1 MMKQLGKRF
10 GFGTLAVLSL
20 LMSVLAMF
28 PAKVF
33 ANGETYTWKDNNT
46 ITVSGG
52 DLKAGRDFKLIQNS
66 KPQRFVA
73 ADGNLLPHKAGCSLE
88 LTIELINDSS
98 AKLISPLPK
107 IPEGQQA
114 RPEGAV
120 YCADMGVKEVC
131 SGIWPFR
138 SCHNEWDG
146 PKFPGV
152 SEGYNGKTV
161 TLSGTRPGS
170 TDQSESEMDK
180 EVTIVVNSPDPNSSS
195 PNTITMTLKNEK
207 GDVVGT
213 AEPAKEAALGNTDPN
228 SDLYVDPAFQP
239 VYYLHTFKVDPGK
252 YLICAT
258 IVIAD
263 CKPFTKEKFKSLH
276 LEFGDDSTQ
285 RKLTIEVIA
294 TYLGGPKELTVGPFD
309 VTVRKPSGQII
320 SVKTSTQTHKMTKDE
335 EWANGGIT
343 VDYELHTYAYVNGLD
358 PATYEV
364 CVTGVEECQDVV
376 KKAGEEAKVTFTLDW
391 NQYNADNNYERD
403 CKDKYEVMNTK
414 AITFLVCSVID
425 TGTAVV
431 GGLDDLIAQ
440 LLTIDTND
448 VFKDG
453 DTNAYH
459 IAWNSFRA
467 FALGLIVVIALIMV
481 VSQAMGLEIFDAY
494 TIRKILPRL
503 LISAVLIS
511 LSWDLL
517 EFVVGLSNDAGNGIR
532 GIIYAP
538 FKDMAELGGSIG
550 GGSLF
555 ALTLIGTGAALA
567 FGWVGLLSFVITGL
581 LASLVAVAV
590 LIVRKIL
597 IILIIMMAPFAIA
610 GSILPN
616 TRKLYEFWKGTLVA
630 LLVVFP
636 IIMAFIAIGRVFS
649 VVAFHAPGSQT
660 VNQLI
665 AIVAYFAPYFLIT
678 TAFKM
683 AGGVI
688 STLGGLANDR
698 TKGAFDRLK
707 GFRGNTVNRNMS
719 NMAQGQRFQG
729 NNPLARGFNAT
740 TLGATT
746 FAKSNVKATMLNP
759 LNHMTKSGRQ
769 RRNMAWSAAAGQR
782 RNLNAMAYG
791 KTDAAAAASYN
802 DALLRAQTYA
812 SAAEA
817 LAHMSN
823 DFGMDETSV
832 KNAVSQAKAN
842 GGFGNNQQ
850 INAVR
855 RLFATGTGFDNLR
868 QSTEAIHRVAGNN
881 DEMAMAL
888 IGEGNAISGDVG
900 RADLKPGFGEHVRL
914 LNSIRQNGGVSDAE
928 INQAYVQAAKEN
940 EGYAI
945 TTGAKPRA
953 TANIMPALTD
963 ALDTATRTA
972 NDPNA
977 GFTSTGESRSDIA
990 KREAG
995 RLTGVIEQLKSSS
1008 TMYSSA
1014 AIRGNVQ
1021 AGVDDTEATRRD
1033 IRREASPYESDVH
1046 PVTGEAVVRRIPHP
1060 TDPTRSVPQYR
1071 TPDAPTAEGYNE
1083 QRPLR

>member
-1 MMKQLGKRF
+1 MKQLGKRF
-10 GFGTLAVLSL
+10 GFVALAVVSL
-20 LMSVLAMF
+20 LASAISFF
-28 PAKVF
+28 PPKAQ
-33 ANGETYTWKDNNT
+33 AAGETYTWKDYNT
-46 ITVSGG
+46 VTVSGG
-52 DLKAGRDFKLIQNS
+52 DFKGTYEFKLVQNS
-66 KPQRFVA
+66 NPQRFSSDKQPDV
-73 ADGNLLPHKAGCSLE
+73 KAGCRLA
-88 LTIELINDSS
+88 LTFTLINDSS
-98 AKLISPLPK
+98 AKLSAPLPEVRSN
-107 IPEGQQA
+107 PSVGESG
-114 RPEGAV
+114 V
-120 YCADMGVKEVC
+120 SYCDDMKTKEVC

-138 SCHNEWDG
+138 SCHYEPDG
-146 PKFPGV
+146 PAFPGV
-152 SEGYNGKTV
+152 SAGYNGKTV
-161 TLSGTRPGS
+161 TIGGTRPGS
-170 TDQSESEMDK
+170 NEQSESDLQK
-180 EVTIVVNSPDPNSSS
+180 DVTVVVNSPDPNSSS
-195 PNTITMTLKNEK
+195 PDTITMTLKNEK
-207 GDVVGT
+207 GDVIAT
-213 AEPAKEAALGNTDPN
+213 AQPKKEAALGNTDPN
-228 SDLYVDPAFQP
+228 SDLYVEPEYQP
-239 VYYLHTFKVDPGK
+239 VYYLHSFKLDPGK
-252 YLICAT
+252 YLICAS
-258 IVIAD
+258 IVITD

-276 LEFGDDSTQ
+276 LEYGDDSTQ

-294 TYLGGPKELTVGPFD
+294 TYAGGPKDLTVGPFD

-320 SVKTSTQTHKMTKDE
+320 SVKTNTQTHKMTQDE

-364 CVTGVEECQDVV
+364 CVTGVEECQDVI
-376 KKAGEEAKVTFTLDW
+376 KQAGQEAKVTFKLDW

-403 CKDKYEVMNTK
+403 CKDKYEVMGVK

-440 LLTIDTND
+440 LLTVDTND
-448 VFKDG
+448 IFKDG

-467 FALGLIVVIALIMV
+467 FALGLIVIIALIMV
-481 VSQAMGLEIFDAY
+481 VSQAMGMDIFDAY

-517 EFVVGLSNDAGNGIR
+517 EFLVGLSNDAGNGIR

-590 LIVRKIL
+590 LIVRKII
-597 IILIIMMAPFAIA
+597 IILIIMVAPFALA
-610 GSILPN
+610 ASVLPN
-616 TRKLYEFWKGTLVA
+616 TRKMYEMWKNTLVA

-688 STLGGLANDR
+688 STLGGIVNDR
-698 TKGAFDRLK
+698 SKGAFDRLK
-707 GFRGNTVNRNMS
+707 NFRGNTVNRNMS

-759 LNHMTKSGRQ
+759 ANYLTKSGRQ
-769 RRNMAWSAAAGQR
+769 RRAMAWSAAAGQR

-791 KTDAAAAASYN
+791 KSEAAQAAAYN
-802 DALLRAQTYA
+802 DMLLRAQTYA
-812 SAAEA
+812 NASEA
-817 LAHMSN
+817 LAHMGN
-823 DFGMDETSV
+823 DFGLDEKTV
-832 KNAVSQAKAN
+832 TNAVNQARAN

-868 QSTEAIHRVAGNN
+868 QSTEAIHRVAGDN

-914 LNSIRQNGGVSDAE
+914 LNSIRQNGHVSDAE

-953 TANIMPALTD
+953 TQNIMPALTD
-963 ALDTATRTA
+963 ALETANRTA

-977 GFTSTGESRSDIA
+977 GFTATGESRSDIA

-995 RLTGVIEQLKSSS
+995 RLTGIIEQLKSSS
-1008 TMYSSA
+1008 TMYSSS
-1014 AIRGNVQ
+1014 AIRSNVQ
-1021 AGVDDTEATRRD
+1021 GGVDDTEGIRRD
-1033 IRREASPYESDVH
+1033 VRRAASPYESDVN
-1046 PVTGEAVVRRIPHP
+1046 PVTGEAVVRRIPNP
-1060 TDPTRSVPQYR
+1060 ADPSRTIPQYK